1 MVKSDKR
8 VIREHADCVIAVH
21 KTTGEMFGGGSTG
34 TNIGYA
40 KIGPLKTSMT
50 NAGVDHKEYRF
61 EQLSFNPIGLPTI
74 ITIER

>member
-1 MVKSDKR
+1 MAKGKEEIVRK
-8 VIREHADCVIAVH
+8 HADCIIAVH
-21 KTTGEMFGGGSTG
+21 KETGEMFGGGSTG

-50 NAGVDHKEYRF
+50 VAGVDHKQYRF